1 MFSSYSKLATEVY
14 DIDKPVGHS
23 FGDIEYYRERLRDVK
38 GRILEPGAGSGRIY
52 IPFLQ
57 DGLKIE
63 GIDQSQDMLESC
75 RKRCEER
82 GLSPVLQEMGMSEM
96 KLPRTFE
103 AIIIPAGTFLLIEDR
118 KQSILALKNFY
129 DHLAA
134 GGRLILDLYLQP
146 DTSLNEVKT
155 KTWVTPEQNV
165 ITMESKRVEVNYLE
179 QYSVSYLKYEKWQEG
194 KLIDTELQR
203 FAMRWYGVR
212 EFKLV
217 LERLGFIDIVISADY
232 TYGKEPVHAEQT
244 ITFEARRPEGTYS

>member
-1 MFSSYSKLATEVY
+1 MFSSYSRLAAEVY

-23 FGDIEYYRERLRDVK
+23 FGDVEYYRERLREVK

-52 IPFLQ
+52 IPLLQ
-57 DGLKIE
+57 DGLNIE
-63 GIDQSQDMLESC
+63 GIDQSPEMLESC
-75 RKRCEER
+75 KKRCEER
-82 GLSPVLQEMGMSEM
+82 GLSPVLHEMDMSEM
-96 KLPRTFE
+96 KLHRTYE

-118 KQSILALKNFY
+118 KKSILALKNFY

-146 DTSLNEVKT
+146 DTALNEVIT

-165 ITMESKRVEVNYLE
+165 ITMESKRVEVDFLE
-179 QYSVSYLKYEKWQEG
+179 QYSVSYLKYEKWQDG

-217 LERLGFIDIVISADY
+217 LERLGFTDIVISADY
-232 TYGKEPVHAEQT
+232 TYGKAPVHAEQT
-244 ITFEARRPEGTYS
+244 ITFEARKPDGSVR

>member
-1 MFSSYSKLATEVY
+1 MFSSYSRLAAEVY

-23 FGDIEYYRERLRDVK
+23 FGDIEYYRERLREVK

-52 IPFLQ
+52 IPLLQ
-57 DGLKIE
+57 DGLNIE
-63 GIDQSQDMLESC
+63 GTDLSPEMLESC
-75 RKRCEER
+75 KKRCEER
-82 GLSPVLQEMGMSEM
+82 GLSPVLREMDMSEM
-96 KLPRTFE
+96 NLQRTYE

-118 KQSILALKNFY
+118 KKSILALKSFY

-146 DTSLNEVKT
+146 DTALNEVKT

-165 ITMESKRVEVNYLE
+165 ITMESKRVEVNFLE
-179 QYSVSYLKYEKWQEG
+179 QYSVSYLKYEKWQDG

-217 LERLGFIDIVISADY
+217 LERLGFTDIVISADY
-232 TYGKEPVHAEQT
+232 TYGKAPVHAGQT
-244 ITFEARRPEGTYS
+244 ITFEARKPEGAL

>member
-1 MFSSYSKLATEVY
+1 MFSSYSRLATEVY

-23 FGDIEYYRERLRDVK
+23 FGDIDYYRERLKEVK
-38 GRILEPGAGSGRIY
+38 GRILEPGTGSGRIY
-52 IPFLQ
+52 IPLLQ
-57 DGLKIE
+57 DGLNIE
-63 GIDQSQDMLESC
+63 GIDQSPEMLDSC
-75 RKRCEER
+75 KMRCEER
-82 GLSPVLQEMGMSEM
+82 GLSPVLHEMDMSEM
-96 KLPRTFE
+96 KLQRTYE

-118 KQSILALKNFY
+118 KKSILALKNFY

-146 DTSLNEVKT
+146 EAALNEVKT

-165 ITMESKRVEVNYLE
+165 ITMESKRVEVNFLE
-179 QYSVSYLKYEKWQEG
+179 QYSVSYLKYEKWQDG

-217 LERLGFIDIVISADY
+217 LERLGFTDIVISADY
-232 TYGKEPVHAEQT
+232 TYGKAPVHADQT
-244 ITFEARRPEGTYS
+244 ITFEARKPESTYS